1 MDEIVIQDSGFA
13 WAVLDLAR
21 ALDTEPEPL
30 DFVLPGLLAGT
41 VGSLVAPG
49 ATGKSISAL
58 QLIMQVCTGK
68 DFFGIGQY
76 PTGAAVMLAA
86 EDPAN
91 VLHTRI
97 KAIAGHLEEYERENL
112 KANCLILPCL
122 GQAGDLLDDGRTVA
136 DIERVAQGARLV
148 VIDTLSRW
156 HTGEENER
164 RDAARVM
171 RGLERI
177 AKNTGA
183 AIIFLHHTSKAA
195 ALNGGGDLQQASRG
209 SSVFVD
215 EARWV
220 AFLQVMTGDEAKTF
234 GYGDDERKRYVRY
247 GVTKANYCPP
257 QLDIWL
263 RREEGGVLVR
273 HEYEMRAA
281 ATAQTKPAQPL
292 GGGAGKYGL
301 RPMPVRAGGAH
312 G

>member
-1 MDEIVIQDSGFA
+1 MSEIVITDSGFV
-13 WAVLDLAR
+13 WPVLDIAR
-21 ALDTEPEPL
+21 AIETEPAPL

-41 VGSLVAPG
+41 VGSLIAPG
-49 ATGKSISAL
+49 ATGKSFVAL
-58 QLIMQVCTGK
+58 ELLTQIATRK

-76 PTGAAVMLAA
+76 PTGTAVMLAA

-91 VLHTRI
+91 ALHTRL
-97 KAIAGHLEEYERENL
+97 KAIASHLDEHEREDF
-112 KANCLILPCL
+112 KTNCLILPCL
-122 GQAGDLLDDGRTVA
+122 GQAGDLLDGDKTVA

-164 RDAARVM
+164 RDAARLM
-171 RGLERI
+171 RALERI

-195 ALNGGGDLQQASRG
+195 AMNGDGDKQQSSRG

-220 AFLQVMTGDEAKTF
+220 AFLQTMTADEAKAF
-234 GYGDDERKRYVRY
+234 GYSDDDRKHYVRY
-247 GVTKANYCPP
+247 GVTKMNYCPP
-257 QLDIWL
+257 QPDIWL

-273 HEYEMRAA
+273 HEMR
-281 ATAQTKPAQPL
+281 KL
-292 GGGAGKYGL
+292 GTSSKKRGDHEIDPWSL
-301 RPMPVRAGGAH
+301 
-312 G
+312 

>member
-1 MDEIVIQDSGFA
+1 MSGIVIQDSGFA
-13 WAVLDLAR
+13 WPALDLSR

-30 DFVLPGLLAGT
+30 DFVLPGLLTGT
-41 VGSLVAPG
+41 VGSLIAPG

-76 PTGAAVMLAA
+76 PTGNAVMLAA

-91 VLHTRI
+91 ALHTRI
-97 KAIAGHLEEYERENL
+97 KAIAGHLDECERESF

-122 GQAGDLLDDGRTVA
+122 GQAGDLLDSGTVA
-136 DIERVAQGARLV
+136 DVERVAQGARIL

-171 RGLERI
+171 RALERI

-220 AFLQVMTGDEAKTF
+220 AFLQTMTGEEAKAF
-234 GYGDDERKRYVRY
+234 GYNDDERKHYVRY

-257 QLDIWL
+257 QFDVWL

-273 HEYEMRAA
+273 HEYEMRKAA
-281 ATAQTKPAQPL
+281 AGTSKK
-292 GGGAGKYGL
+292 GGGKAVDEEVNKYGL
-301 RPMPVRAGGAH
+301 RPMGRKNG
-312 G
+312 

>member
-1 MDEIVIQDSGFA
+1 MSDIVVDDSGFA
-13 WAVLDLAR
+13 WPVLDLAR
-21 ALDTEPEPL
+21 ALETEPAPL

-49 ATGKSISAL
+49 ATGKSFAAL
-58 QLIMQVCTGK
+58 ELLSQIATGK
-68 DFFGIGQY
+68 DFLGVGQY
-76 PTGAAVMLAA
+76 PTGFAAMLAA

-91 VLHTRI
+91 ALHTRI
-97 KAIAGHLEEYERENL
+97 KAIAGHLDSHERENF

-122 GQAGDLLDDGRTVA
+122 GQAGDLLDAGKTVA
-136 DIERVAQGARLV
+136 DIEKVARGARLV

-171 RGLERI
+171 RALERI

-195 ALNGGGDLQQASRG
+195 AMNGDGDKQQSSRG

-220 AFLQVMTGDEAKTF
+220 AFLQTMTLNEAKVL
-234 GYGDDERKRYVRY
+234 GISGDERKHFVRY

-273 HEYEMRAA
+273 YEYELR
-281 ATAQTKPAQPL
+281 KP
-292 GGGAGKYGL
+292 G
-301 RPMPVRAGGAH
+301 RPADKPKAKKEASDYDDF
-312 G
+312 